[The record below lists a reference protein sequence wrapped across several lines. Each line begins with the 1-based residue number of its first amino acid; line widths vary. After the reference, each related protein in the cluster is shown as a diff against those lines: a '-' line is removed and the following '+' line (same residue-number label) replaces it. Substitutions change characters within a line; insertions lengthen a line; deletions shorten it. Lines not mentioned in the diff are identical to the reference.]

1 MEYLLDQ
8 KNLKVLES
16 FSIVKTLYAFDYDG
30 TLAAI
35 RPEPSAAH
43 MTDKVNELLKQLSLV
58 APVAI
63 ITGRGVADVKKFLN
77 FDPHF
82 IIGNH
87 GIEGTHSE
95 SDLKMMEELVIKW
108 KQKLNFLPPEVMIE
122 DKKYSLSLHYRSD
135 ISPFLPAIRELPGA
149 SFVDGKF
156 VINIVPGS
164 GINKGQAMNFLMNK
178 YQFHFGFYIGDDKT
192 DENVFAYKNS
202 RLITVKVGQ
211 DDQSL
216 AKYYLKSQN
225 EIEILLNSL
234 VHFLKNGKIN

>member
-1 MEYLLDQ
+1 MEYLLDP

-35 RPEPSAAH
+35 RPEPSSAY
-43 MTDKVNELLKQLSLV
+43 MTEQVNDLLKQLSMV

-63 ITGRGVADVKKFLN
+63 ITGRGVDDVKKFLN
-77 FDPHF
+77 FEPHF

-95 SDLKMMEELVIKW
+95 NDLKLMEDLVIKW
-108 KQKLNFLPPEVMIE
+108 KEKLKILPPEVLIE

-135 ISPFLPAIRELPGA
+135 ISPFLSVIKELPGA
-149 SFVDGKF
+149 TLVTGKA

-164 GINKGQAMNFLMNK
+164 GTNKGQAMNFLMNK
-178 YQFHFGFYIGDDKT
+178 YQFHFGFYIGDDQT

-202 RLITVKVGQ
+202 RLITVKVGK

-216 AKYYLKSQN
+216 AKYFLKSQN
-225 EIEILLNSL
+225 EIEILLSSL
-234 VHFLKNGKIN
+234 VQFLKNGKIN